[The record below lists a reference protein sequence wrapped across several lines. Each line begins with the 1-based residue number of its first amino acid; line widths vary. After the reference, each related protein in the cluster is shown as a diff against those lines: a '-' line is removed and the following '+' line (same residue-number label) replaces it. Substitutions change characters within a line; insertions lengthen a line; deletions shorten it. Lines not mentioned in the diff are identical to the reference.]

1 MTAWPAVG
9 AAPWREPEVTG
20 IGRLPMR
27 TPAWSHSDVDA
38 ARAGTGAALPDS
50 PWVRSLD
57 GTWRFHGVERP
68 EAAPRGWQGPTFRD
82 ARWREVT
89 VPGCFTMQ
97 GFSMPIYTNIAMPF
111 DLQPP
116 AVPDDNPTGLYRT
129 TFSVPRSWRGRRVV
143 LQVGGAESVLMVW
156 IDGTP
161 IGVAKDSRLASEFDV
176 TDHVRPGGRHTLAAM
191 VVRWSDASYVED
203 QDQWWHGGIHR
214 SVHLLSTPMVH
225 VADVEVTAGLA
236 DDLVTGTL
244 EATVHVGFPDGAD
257 RAGWRVEAVLETLE
271 GRRITRTP
279 LTGEVPGHTYPY
291 LYEGAFVRLA
301 TEVPRVRAWSSE
313 APNRYRLL
321 VTLLDPDGAVHEVT
335 AQHVGFRRVEV
346 RRRELLI
353 NGRPVLIRGV
363 NRHDFDP
370 DTGRVVTVEQ
380 MRADLVLMKR
390 FGFNAVR
397 TSHSPNAPEFYD
409 LCDELGLYVIDEAN
423 IESHAFIT
431 SLCHDPRYVAA
442 WVDRGARMVRR
453 DRNHPS
459 VICWS
464 LGNESG
470 YGAAHDAL
478 GAWIRRHDPSR
489 PLHYEGAIMGWWDRP
504 QTVTDLVC
512 PMYPEIAD
520 IVDWARTGATKVNGD
535 LPLIMCEYSH
545 AMGNSNGTLGEYW
558 DAIETH
564 HGLQGGFIWEFWD
577 HGLRQTMADGT
588 RRYAYGG
595 DFGDPTDAFS
605 FCLDGVVWPDRTP
618 KPALEEHKHLAAPV
632 RIEARGANGA
642 RQGRLRLTNRRDFTD
657 LGDLRAEWAV
667 LADGGRV
674 AGGRAPLPSVAPGST
689 VPWDLPVE
697 IPREVTGELVLSVRF
712 RTARATDWCER
723 GFEVAHLQL
732 PIAVRPERRALAAV
746 ALAVSHEGVDW
757 SNGVVTRFGGG
768 PAGLTDLEVDG
779 VALVEAGPV
788 LSLFRAPTDNDGVR
802 PMAGMPTPAGRWRRW
817 GLDRLEPEVIST
829 RARMR
834 EGSPVVDH
842 VVHWHGLGGLVFEHR
857 RRVTITPEGVI
868 TFAESLAVPERCDD
882 LPRVGTVL
890 TLPESF
896 DRVEWYGRGP
906 HESYP
911 DRARGAHLGR
921 YASTVAEQYVPYVRP
936 QEHGHHTDTRWV
948 AISDGERGLLVTA
961 PEPFG
966 FSALDH
972 SVAALDAAEHDVD
985 LARERVTHLHVDARM
1000 RGLGT
1005 ASCGPDTLPQY
1016 LVRGRRFRWN
1026 WSLRPFRGRPPV

>member
-1 MTAWPAVG
+1 MTVWPSTG

-27 TPAWSHSDVDA
+27 TPTWSHTDVDA
-38 ARAGTGAALPDS
+38 ARAGADAVLPDS

-57 GTWRFHGVERP
+57 GQWRFLGVDRP
-68 EAAPRGWQGPTFRD
+68 EAAPRGWEGASFRD
-82 ARWREVT
+82 ARWREIA

-97 GFSMPIYTNIAMPF
+97 GFSNPIYTNIAMPF

-116 AVPDDNPTGLYRT
+116 EVPEDNPTGLYRT
-129 TFSVPRSWRGRRVV
+129 TFSVPRAWRGRRVV

-161 IGVAKDSRLASEFDV
+161 IGLAKDSRLASEFDV

-214 SVHLLSTPMVH
+214 SVRLISTPRVH
-225 VADVEVTAGLA
+225 IADVEVTAGLA
-236 DDLVTGTL
+236 DDLTTGTL
-244 EATVHVGFPDGAD
+244 ETTVHVGFPSGAD
-257 RAGWRVEAVLETLE
+257 RAGWRVEATLETLE
-271 GRRITRTP
+271 GRPVIRIP
-279 LTGEVPGHTYPY
+279 LAGDVPGHTYPY
-291 LYEGAFVRLA
+291 LYEGALVRLA
-301 TEVPRVRAWSSE
+301 TEVPRVRVWSSE
-313 APNRYRLL
+313 TPERYRLL
-321 VTLLDPDGAVHEVT
+321 VTLLDPNGAVHEVT
-335 AQHVGFRRVEV
+335 AQHIGFRRVEV
-346 RRRELLI
+346 RDRELLI

-442 WVDRGARMVRR
+442 WVDRGSRMVRR

-459 VICWS
+459 IICWS

-478 GAWIRRHDPSR
+478 AAWIRRHDPSR

-504 QTVTDLVC
+504 QTVTDLLC

-520 IVDWARTGATKVNGD
+520 IIEWARTGAAKVNGD

-558 DAIETH
+558 DAIEAN

-577 HGLRQTMADGT
+577 HGLRQTMPDGT

-642 RQGRLRLTNRRDFTD
+642 RAGRLRLTNRRDFTD
-657 LGDLRAEWAV
+657 LRDLRAEWSV
-667 LADGGRV
+667 LADGRRV
-674 AGGRAPLPSVAPGST
+674 AGGRAPLPDVAPGAT

-697 IPREVTGELVLSVRF
+697 VPRDAAGELVLSVRF
-712 RTARATDWCER
+712 RTARATEWCER

-732 PIAVRPERRALAAV
+732 PIAVRPDRTATRPVDLS
-746 ALAVSHEGVDW
+746 VSHAGVAW
-757 SNGVVTRFGGG
+757 SNGVVSRFGGG
-768 PAGLTDLEVDG
+768 PAGLTDLEIDG
-779 VALVEAGPV
+779 VALLDSGPV
-788 LSLFRAPTDNDGVR
+788 LSLFRAPTDNDGIR
-802 PMAGMPTPAGRWRRW
+802 PMEGMPTPAGRWRRW

-834 EGSPVVDH
+834 LGAPVVDH
-842 VVHWHGLGGLVFEHR
+842 VVHWHGLDGLVFEHR
-857 RRVTITPEGVI
+857 RRVSITPTGAI
-868 TFAESLAVPERCDD
+868 TFDETLDTPERCDD
-882 LPRVGTVL
+882 LPRVGTAL
-890 TLPESF
+890 TLPGAF

-921 YASTVAEQYVPYVRP
+921 FASTVAEQYVPYVRP
-936 QEHGHHTDTRWV
+936 QEHGHHADTRWV
-948 AISDGERGLLVTA
+948 AVSDGRRGLLITA
-961 PEPFG
+961 PTPFG

-972 SVAALDAAEHDVD
+972 SVAALDAADHDVD
-985 LARERVTHLHVDARM
+985 LGRDDVTHLHIDAHM

-1016 LVRGRRFRWN
+1016 LVRGRRFRWT
-1026 WSLRPFRGRPPV
+1026 WSVTPFRGRPPV